1 MPMIT
6 GESGGRHQPK
16 VESDPT
22 CWKVESDPTFRVTRY
37 NRPVT
42 EASRPANAAASATS
56 SPAPPPQNETWR
68 EALFNRRMLICV
80 FTGFSSGLPLYLL
93 INLLPAW
100 LRSEGANLKEIG
112 LFALIGFPYTWK
124 FLWSPL
130 VDRYAIPWLGRR
142 RGWMFVTHVAL
153 IASIAGFGLFR
164 PQTDLWSIAYLAAA
178 VAFFSATL
186 DIAIDAFRRELLP
199 EVELGLGNSIHVNAY
214 RISSLIPGSLS
225 LILAD
230 RMPWASVFLVTALFM
245 LPGLAMT
252 LMVREPAATAAAPKT
267 LRDAVVE
274 PFREFI
280 NRAGWS
286 HALLILTFIF
296 LYKLGDSMATAL
308 ATPFYLDMG
317 FTKTQIGIVAK
328 NAGLWA
334 SVFGGMLGG
343 LWMVRIGIN
352 RGLWLFGVVQV
363 VSILG
368 FAWLAWLGKPDIV
381 ALGVVIA
388 FEALGV
394 GLGTVAYVAFIARA
408 TNPRF
413 TATQFA
419 LFTSLSA
426 VPRTVVNATTG
437 WIVDQTG
444 WFTFFLLCAVLALPG
459 MALLLRVA
467 PWKEPAK

>member
-1 MPMIT
+1 MA
-6 GESGGRHQPK
+6 ESTPG
-16 VESDPT
+16 
-22 CWKVESDPTFRVTRY
+22 
-37 NRPVT
+37 
-42 EASRPANAAASATS
+42 AA
-56 SPAPPPQNETWR
+56 PRKETWR
-68 EALFNRRMLICV
+68 EALFNPRMLICV

-93 INLLPAW
+93 INLVPAW
-100 LRSEGANLKEIG
+100 LKSEGADLKQIG
-112 LFALIGFPYTWK
+112 LFALIGLPYTWK
-124 FLWSPL
+124 FVWSPL
-130 VDRYAIPWLGRR
+130 VDRYALPWLGRR
-142 RGWMFVTHVAL
+142 RGWMFLMHVTL
-153 IASIAGFGLFR
+153 IASIAALGYLQ
-164 PQTDLWSIAYLAAA
+164 PKDEIWTIAYLAAA

-186 DIAIDAFRRELLP
+186 DIAIDAYRRELLP

-230 RMPWASVFLVTALFM
+230 RMPWPSVFCVTALFM
-245 LPGLAMT
+245 LPGLAIT
-252 LMVREPAATAAAPKT
+252 LLVREPAATAAAPKT
-267 LRDAVVE
+267 LRDAVVL

-280 NRAGWS
+280 ERSGWRQ
-286 HALLILTFIF
+286 ALLILAFIF

-308 ATPFYLDMG
+308 ATPFYLEMG
-317 FTKTQIGIVAK
+317 FTKTEIGVVAK

-334 SVFGGMLGG
+334 SVIGGMLGG
-343 LWMVRIGIN
+343 LWMVKIGIN
-352 RGLWLFGVVQV
+352 RGLWLFGVVQL

-368 FAWLAWLGKPDIV
+368 FAWLAWLGQPNIL

-437 WIVDQTG
+437 WIVAQTG
-444 WFTFFLLCAVLALPG
+444 WFGFFLLCTALAVPG

-467 PWKEPAK
+467 PWNEAAGEEARR